1 MDKKTTNTFFIIS
14 PILILL
20 ITQITAVLFGR
31 VVNTL
36 VYIPIIL
43 IYWAVLIFIL
53 FKYGIGN
60 IRKWLQKPQ
69 GHWVWIIIAVLVG
82 FSSLPLFLQHYQV
95 FQDLSILI
103 PTIIFFL
110 INPWIEEFYWRGLL
124 IDVTQNWPAWIS
136 IFYSTVLFTLWHS
149 AFAWYS
155 DGARNVPFYLAV
167 LILGLVMA
175 LIYKNTK
182 SVWLAVISHMMINIL
197 NLSIPSL
204 LNLIEF

>member
-1 MDKKTTNTFFIIS
+1 MDKKTTNSFFIIS
-14 PILILL
+14 PVLILL
-20 ITQITAVLFGR
+20 ITQAIAVLFGKAL
-31 VVNTL
+31 NSL

-43 IYWAVLIFIL
+43 IYWAVLVFIL
-53 FKYGIGN
+53 IKYGTGN

-69 GHWVWIIIAVLVG
+69 GHWVWIIIALLVG

-95 FQDLSILI
+95 FRDLSILI
-103 PTIIFFL
+103 PTILFFL
-110 INPWIEEFYWRGLL
+110 INPWLEEFYWRGLL

-136 IFYSTVLFTLWHS
+136 ILYSTVLFTLWHS

-155 DGARNVPFYLAV
+155 DGAKSVPFYLAV

-204 LNLIEF
+204 LNMIEF

>member
-1 MDKKTTNTFFIIS
+1 MDKKTTNSFFIIS
-14 PILILL
+14 PVLIFL
-20 ITQITAVLFGR
+20 ITQAIAVLFGKAL
-31 VVNTL
+31 NSL

-43 IYWAVLIFIL
+43 IYWAVLVFIL
-53 FKYGIGN
+53 IKYGTGN

-69 GHWVWIIIAVLVG
+69 GHWVWIIIALLVG

-95 FQDLSILI
+95 FRDLSILI
-103 PTIIFFL
+103 PTILFFL
-110 INPWIEEFYWRGLL
+110 INPWLEEFYWRGLL

-136 IFYSTVLFTLWHS
+136 ILYSTVLFTLWHS

-155 DGARNVPFYLAV
+155 DGAKSVPFYLAV

-204 LNLIEF
+204 LNMIEF